1 MPPEG
6 PHQARAL
13 VCSVLVL
20 RISCFFAPRGK
31 GSLAPGS
38 ESEPI
43 VERQVGHAFCLV
55 VVANKKTR
63 GQFGAGE
70 NDMRPTERSHVAVM
84 PPITMGGICYA
95 NTTRVSGHRD
105 SSDTHGDRFGQY
117 GC

>member
-1 MPPEG
+1 M
-6 PHQARAL
+6 
-13 VCSVLVL
+13 LVL

-31 GSLAPGS
+31 DSLAPGS

-43 VERQVGHAFCLV
+43 SSGRSGTHFALWLL
-55 VVANKKTR
+55 ANKKTR

-95 NTTRVSGHRD
+95 NTTRDSGHRN